1 MNPLTIGFSTCPN
14 DTFIFYALMNNK
26 INHDFNFTKTLD
38 DVETLNKMA
47 FDSELDITKLSFQ
60 AFGHLVDDYV
70 LLRSGSALGKG
81 CGPLLI
87 SRQKCSPEELLSTDR
102 QGVDK
107 KIAIPGKYTT
117 AAMLLKLYNNTVF
130 ADRQEYKNLVEM
142 SFEKIMPAIKNGD
155 VDAGVIIHESRFTY
169 EKEGLAK
176 IVDLGSWWE
185 KTTGL
190 PIPLGG
196 IFAKRS
202 LGKET
207 ILKIDSCIKKSVEY
221 AFSHKEEPMEYIK
234 KYAQELS
241 DDVIKQHIELYVN
254 QFSIDLGEEGIE
266 AVRHL
271 LKKGYEKGI
280 FETYRED
287 FVI

>member
-26 INHDFNFTKTLD
+26 INHDFNFTETLD

-47 FDSELDITKLSFQ
+47 FGSELDITKLSFQ

-87 SRQKCSPEELLSTDR
+87 SRQKCSSKEL
-102 QGVDK
+102 VDK

-117 AAMLLKLYNNTVF
+117 AAMLLKLYNNTMST
-130 ADRQEYKNLVEM
+130 DRQEYKNLVEM

-185 KTTGL
+185 KTTGFL
-190 PIPLGG
+190 IPLGG

-221 AFSHKEEPMEYIK
+221 AFSHREESMGYIK

-254 QFSIDLGEEGIE
+254 RFSSDLGKEGIE
-266 AVRHL
+266 AVKYL
-271 LKKGYEKGI
+271 LKKGCEKGI

-287 FVI
+287 FII